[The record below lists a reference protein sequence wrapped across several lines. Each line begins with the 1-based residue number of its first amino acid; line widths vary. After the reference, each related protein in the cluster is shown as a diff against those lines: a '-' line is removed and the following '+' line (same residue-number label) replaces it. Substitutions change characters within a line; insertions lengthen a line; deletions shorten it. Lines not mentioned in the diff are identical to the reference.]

1 MPFARAQAKAPV
13 ARPEPPPLLSTYAPL
28 ADHFDEMIGADGEL
42 RSHWEYP
49 MRSLEALGAGELGQR
64 HEQVRQLLYENG
76 VTYNV
81 YDDPQRGERL
91 WPLDPLP
98 VLFPSSE
105 WSVVEQGLIQRA
117 EVFDLL
123 LADLYGPRRLL
134 RSGVLPAEIVFA
146 HPGFLLPCIDT
157 IAARGSLQLYGA
169 DLGRLP
175 DGQFRVLGDRTQA
188 PSGMGYALE
197 NRTLLSRIFPSL
209 YRDSHVHRLAL
220 FFRGLRANLMRLAK
234 PRDETPRIVLLT
246 PGEENETYFEHVFL
260 ANYLGYGL
268 VQGSDLVV
276 YDDCVWLKTL
286 DGHRR
291 VDVILRRVDDAY
303 CDPLELRADSVLG
316 TPGLLQAARLGN
328 VVIANPLGSSVL
340 ENPALMAYLPRI
352 CRELLDE
359 DLKLESVAT
368 WWCGVPQDLSY
379 VLENL
384 EHLVVKPIVP
394 HASAVTAFGPTLAA
408 ADREA
413 LAARIRAQPYLF
425 VGQAQLPLSTA
436 PSLSDGGIEPRP
448 MVLRGFVAVGGSE
461 PLVLPGGL
469 CRVAPSR
476 DSLLVSNQRGG
487 VSKDLWVL
495 ASEPERQVT
504 LLKPMPEAVAL
515 KRDGDEV
522 PGRVADDLFWLGR
535 YAERTES
542 NARLLRE
549 IYLRLLGSE
558 RAPQDDAL
566 PLLLQGLA
574 ALTGLSLDLP
584 GSEPVAGF
592 DPEPVLRR
600 ILSDRTQ
607 AGTLRF
613 NIEALVR
620 AGRSVRDRLS
630 SDATRVITALS
641 RECVAPLNLAAGLE
655 SLQRVVMLHAAFAGL
670 CSESMTRGQGWS
682 FLELGRHLERAAD
695 SAAVLRTVAVP
706 ALEGGAAP
714 WEALLAVAHSV
725 KTYRRRYRAQAQPL
739 AVIDLLLFD
748 ETNPR
753 SLAHQLARLQQL
765 VVAIDRD
772 GMAQRS
778 SIQRL
783 ALEAYTTLRLA
794 HFETLQ
800 GDEVQRLG
808 QLLQQL
814 RWLMGALSDEMTRR
828 YFAGTDTPQQLVRV
842 A

>member
-1 MPFARAQAKAPV
+1 MPLARAQAKAPA
-13 ARPEPPPLLSTYAPL
+13 ARPEPPPLLTTYLPL
-28 ADHFDEMIGADGEL
+28 GGHFDEMAGATGEL
-42 RSHWEYP
+42 RPHWEYL
-49 MRSLEALGAGELGQR
+49 MQSLEALGADELAQR

-117 EVFDLL
+117 EVFELL

-134 RSGVLPAEIVFA
+134 RSGTLPAEIVLA
-146 HPGFLLPCIDT
+146 HPGYLLPCAGT
-157 IAARGSLQLYGA
+157 VAANGGLQLYGA

-175 DGQFRVLGDRTQA
+175 DGNFRVLGDRTQA

-197 NRTLLSRIFPSL
+197 NRTLLSRVFPSL

-220 FFRGLRANLMRLAK
+220 FFRGLRANLLRLAK

-246 PGEENETYFEHVFL
+246 PGAENETYFEHVFL
-260 ANYLGYGL
+260 ANYLGCGL
-268 VQGSDLVV
+268 VQGNDLVV

-340 ENPALMAYLPRI
+340 ENPALMAFLPNI
-352 CRELLDE
+352 CRELLGE
-359 DLKLESVAT
+359 ELKLDSVAT
-368 WWCGVPQDLSY
+368 WWCGSAQDRTF

-384 EHLVVKPIVP
+384 DRLVVKPIVP
-394 HASAVTAFGPTLAA
+394 HASAVTAFGPALSAA
-408 ADREA
+408 ERTE
-413 LAARIRAQPYLF
+413 LAARIRSQPYLY
-425 VGQAQLPLSTA
+425 VGQEQLALSTA
-436 PSLSDGGIEPRP
+436 PSLGDAGIEPRP
-448 MVLRGFVAVGGSE
+448 MVLRGFVARGEQG

-469 CRVAPSR
+469 CRVAPTS
-476 DSLLVSNQRGG
+476 DSLLISNQRGG

-504 LLKPMPEAVAL
+504 LLKPIPRTVEL

-542 NARLLRE
+542 SARLLRE

-558 RAPQDDAL
+558 RAPQDDSL
-566 PLLLQGLA
+566 PLLMQGLA
-574 ALTGLSLDLP
+574 ALTGLPLVSADTE
-584 GSEPVAGF
+584 SVVGF

-600 ILSDRTQ
+600 ILADRTQ
-607 AGTLRF
+607 AGSLRF

-641 RECVAPLNLAAGLE
+641 RECIAPLNMATGLE
-655 SLQRVVMLHAAFAGL
+655 SLQRVVLLHAAFAGL

-682 FLELGRHLERAAD
+682 FLEAGRHIERTAD
-695 SAAVLRTVAVP
+695 SAIVLRTVVIP
-706 ALEGGAAP
+706 ALEGGASP

-753 SLAHQLARLQQL
+753 SLAHQLARLQDL
-765 VVAIDRD
+765 VARIDRE
-772 GMAQRS
+772 GAAQRS
-778 SIQRL
+778 SIHRI
-783 ALEAYTTLRLA
+783 AFEAYSTLRLA
-794 HFETLQ
+794 HFETLE
-800 GDEVQRLG
+800 GDEIPRLSDLLG
-808 QLLQQL
+808 RLSQL
-814 RWLMGALSDEMTRR
+814 MTALSDEMTRR
-828 YFAGTDTPQQLVRV
+828 YLAGTDAPQQLVRV
-842 A
+842 V